1 MPVKI
6 VTDSTSDLSPELAKE
21 FNVGIVP
28 VYVRFGEQSYR
39 DGIDITMDEF
49 YRRLV
54 DATEHPT
61 TSQPSPADFAQVY
74 TNLAKDGDPVV
85 SIHVS
90 AKLSG
95 TCNSAVQGKEIAGQK
110 CDVTVIDSESV
121 SMGLGMT
128 ALMAARMAKAGGSL
142 QQITSAVKQAIDNTH
157 LMGTFDTLKYLIMGG
172 RIGKA
177 KALVGS
183 VLNVKP
189 VLVMREGELHPS
201 SNVRTHTKGVE
212 KLVEFVTGKQR
223 IEELTVIHTTTPDE
237 AVGLRARLSS
247 LVESSRLHI
256 ARLGPALGTYGGPGM
271 LGVAIRNSPNG
282 LETEPKNDNSLIDRL
297 SKIHRPEIH
306 LPKMHL
312 PHR

>member
-21 FNVGIVP
+21 FNISIVP

-54 DATEHPT
+54 DGTVHPT
-61 TSQPSPADFAQVY
+61 TSQPSPADFAQIYV
-74 TNLAKDGDPVV
+74 NLAKDGDPIV

-90 AKLSG
+90 GILSG
-95 TCNSAVQGKEIAGQK
+95 TCNSALQGKEIAGQK

-128 ALMAARMAKAGGSL
+128 VLVAARMAKAGDSL
-142 QQITSAVKQAIDNTH
+142 PQITSAVKQAIDNTH
-157 LMGTFDTLKYLIMGG
+157 LMGTFDTLKYLVMGG

-177 KALVGS
+177 KGLVGS

-189 VLVMREGELHPS
+189 VLVLREGELHPL
-201 SNVRTHTKGVE
+201 SNVRTHAKGVE
-212 KLVEFVTGKQR
+212 KLVEFVKGTR
-223 IEELTVIHTTTPDE
+223 HIEELAVIHTTTPDE
-237 AVGLRARLSS
+237 AVGLKVRLSS

-256 ARLGPALGTYGGPGM
+256 ARLGPALGVYGGPGM
-271 LGVAIRNSPNG
+271 LAVAVRNTPNG
-282 LETEPKNDNSLIDRL
+282 LDAEPKNDKSLIDRL

-306 LPKMHL
+306 LPKMHM